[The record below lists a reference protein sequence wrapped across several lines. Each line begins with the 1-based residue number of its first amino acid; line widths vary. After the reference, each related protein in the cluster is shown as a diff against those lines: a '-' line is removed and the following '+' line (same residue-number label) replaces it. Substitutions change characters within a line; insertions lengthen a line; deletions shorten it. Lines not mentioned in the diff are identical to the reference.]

1 MENNVK
7 GFGTHEFLVVFST
20 KTDEAFLHLHYDHV
34 DDKNHKSVNQLV
46 HHLNDSGYHEIAR
59 IIDAQQPYL
68 VFDNPVFATKVRDFI
83 HEHTAAVYSS
93 IYFHGEMNEAAERL
107 IATKFPQ
114 DKVEHMH
121 HSNLKLKH

>member
-93 IYFHGEMNEAAERL
+93 IYFHGEMNEAAESL
-107 IATKFPQ
+107 IAAKFPQ

-121 HSNLKLKH
+121 HSNFKMKH